1 MKGGVGAHVIVG
13 LVGPAHVAMDV
24 LREGPFTTVTVEGG
38 PVTLATVSILMKK
51 MHLGALLCETRGTL

>member
-13 LVGPAHVAMDV
+13 LVGQAHVAMGV
-24 LREGPFTTVTVEGG
+24 LLEGLFTIVTVEGG

-51 MHLGALLCETRGTL
+51 MQVGVLLCKTRVTL